1 MEDSTNLSSED
12 LRRAAS
18 EAFKNAVSNGS
29 ILDAR
34 FEVLDGAQDTLT
46 KIADHC
52 QLSGWAVRESEELAV
67 AILAR
72 IAGELSGGI
81 ALLLRNSHA
90 YGAGALLRQLIE
102 VEYLMYLGYLDPANL
117 ERWYKADGR
126 ELRNSFTPQRM
137 REAAGGLFR
146 NEEYWQHCEVGGH
159 PHHNSRMLLSNYKHT
174 VEPSSF
180 LLPDAV
186 QHIRRLWTSLKLLL
200 PKLGFGEF
208 LPQEL
213 LASLDKSIK
222 VWTKVE
228 DPLVLSFDGIQKG
241 TDLGDTE

>member
-1 MEDSTNLSSED
+1 MESTRDLSPED
-12 LRRAAS
+12 FGRAAT
-18 EAFKNAVSNGS
+18 EAFENAASNGS
-29 ILDAR
+29 IVDAR
-34 FEVLDGAQDTLT
+34 FKVLDSAQDILT

-52 QLSGWAVRESEELAV
+52 QVSGWVFREREELAV

-72 IAGELSGGI
+72 IGGELSGGI
-81 ALLLRNSHA
+81 ALLLRNSHP

-102 VEYLMYLGYLDPANL
+102 VEYLMYLGYLNPADL
-117 ERWYKADGR
+117 ERWYKADAR
-126 ELRNSFTPQRM
+126 ELRNSFSPQRM
-137 REAAGGLFR
+137 RDAAGGLFR

-159 PHHNSRMLLSNYKHT
+159 PTIKSRMLLSNYEHT

-200 PKLGFGEF
+200 PKLGLGKF

-213 LASLDKSIK
+213 VALLDESIEE
-222 VWTKVE
+222 WTKVE
-228 DPLVLSFDGIQKG
+228 DPLVLSFDGIQG
-241 TDLGDTE
+241 SGDLDNTG